1 MPTYPIS
8 FSMPPEKI
16 VEKIPEKTRIVAHII
31 PGNLSTYIYDSEES
45 YYQGYKE
52 SFFGITMKKA
62 GWDCMR
68 HYEILANGCIP
79 YFVDLE
85 NIPENTMTHFPKDI
99 IAETNK
105 IFLDIMEKKTMD
117 EADIQKC
124 NYYIEKL
131 LNYTRTHLTTTAM
144 VKYILA
150 KVGLTPLRIKDTQG
164 DKKKI
169 LFLSGDVQPDYLRCL
184 TLSGFKNMYGSECH
198 DYPKVPHIYTDY
210 PDSCNGFWGKGIT
223 YTKIVDPEKRNN
235 SYDET
240 IVEDII
246 SHAYDIV
253 IYGSYHRGLP
263 FFDAVSA
270 IYDSKDIAFLCGE
283 DCDLDNNYVSHECK
297 LNEKNAEYN
306 LFIREL

>member
-31 PGNLSTYIYDSEES
+31 PGNLSTYIYDSEKN

-52 SFFGITMKKA
+52 SFFGITMKKG

-105 IFLDIMEKKTMD
+105 IFLDIMEKKTME

-144 VKYILA
+144 AKYILS
-150 KVGLTPLRIKDTQG
+150 KVGF
-164 DKKKI
+164 KKKI

-246 SHAYDIV
+246 SHVYDIV

-263 FFDAVSA
+263 FFYAVSA
-270 IYDSKDIAFLCGE
+270 IYDSKDIVFLCGE

>member
-1 MPTYPIS
+1 
-8 FSMPPEKI
+8 
-16 VEKIPEKTRIVAHII
+16 
-31 PGNLSTYIYDSEES
+31 
-45 YYQGYKE
+45 
-52 SFFGITMKKA
+52 
-62 GWDCMR
+62 
-68 HYEILANGCIP
+68 
-79 YFVDLE
+79 
-85 NIPENTMTHFPKDI
+85 
-99 IAETNK
+99 
-105 IFLDIMEKKTMD
+105 
-117 EADIQKC
+117 
-124 NYYIEKL
+124 
-131 LNYTRTHLTTTAM
+131 M

-210 PDSCNGFWGKGIT
+210 PDSCNGFWGKGMT
-223 YTKIVDPEKRNN
+223 YTKIVDPEKRNY

-240 IVEDII
+240 IVEDIL
-246 SHAYDIV
+246 SHAYNIV

-263 FFDAVSA
+263 FFDTVSA
-270 IYDSKDIAFLCGE
+270 IYDSKDIVFLCGE
-283 DCDLDNNYVSHECK
+283 DCDLANNFVNHKCK

>member
-16 VEKIPEKTRIVAHII
+16 VEKIPEKTRVVAHII
-31 PGNLSTYIYDSEES
+31 PGNSSTYIYDSEES

-105 IFLDIMEKKTMD
+105 IFLDIIEKKTMD

-144 VKYILA
+144 AKYILS
-150 KVGLTPLRIKDTQG
+150 KVGF
-164 DKKKI
+164 KKKI

>member
-31 PGNLSTYIYDSEES
+31 PGNLSTYIYDSEKN

-52 SFFGITMKKA
+52 SFFGITMKKG

-105 IFLDIMEKKTMD
+105 IFLDIMEKKTME

-144 VKYILA
+144 AKYILS
-150 KVGLTPLRIKDTQG
+150 KVGF
-164 DKKKI
+164 KKKI

-240 IVEDII
+240 VVEDII
-246 SHAYDIV
+246 SHVYDIV

-263 FFDAVSA
+263 FFYAVSA
-270 IYDSKDIAFLCGE
+270 IYDSKDIVFLCGE

>member
-31 PGNLSTYIYDSEES
+31 PGNLSTYIYDSEDS

-52 SFFGITMKKA
+52 SFFGITMKKG

-105 IFLDIMEKKTMD
+105 IFLDIMEKNTMD

-144 VKYILA
+144 AKYILS
-150 KVGLTPLRIKDTQG
+150 KVGL
-164 DKKKI
+164 KKKI
-169 LFLSGDVQPDYLRCL
+169 LFLSGNVQPDYLRCL

-210 PDSCNGFWGKGIT
+210 SDSCNGFWGKGIT

-240 IVEDII
+240 IVEDIL

-270 IYDSKDIAFLCGE
+270 IYDSKDIVFLCGE

>member
-8 FSMPPEKI
+8 FSIPSEKI

-52 SFFGITMKKA
+52 SFFGITMKKG

-105 IFLDIMEKKTMD
+105 IFLDIMEKNTMD

-144 VKYILA
+144 AKYILS
-150 KVGLTPLRIKDTQG
+150 KVGL
-164 DKKKI
+164 KKKI
-169 LFLSGDVQPDYLRCL
+169 LFLSGNVQPDYLRCL
-184 TLSGFKNMYGSECH
+184 TLSGFKNIYGSECH

-223 YTKIVDPEKRNN
+223 YTKIVNPEKRNN
-235 SYDET
+235 LYDKT
-240 IVEDII
+240 IVEDIL

-270 IYDSKDIAFLCGE
+270 IYDSKDIVFLCGE